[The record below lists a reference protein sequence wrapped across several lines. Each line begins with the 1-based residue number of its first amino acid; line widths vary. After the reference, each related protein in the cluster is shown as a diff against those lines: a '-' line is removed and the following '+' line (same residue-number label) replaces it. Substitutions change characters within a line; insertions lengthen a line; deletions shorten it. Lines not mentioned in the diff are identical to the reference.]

1 VELIAME
8 SGTFSK
14 KSRFNNSY
22 YKSYT
27 GGYRD
32 GVPHGKGGK
41 LEVRLTAWP
50 RYHALIG
57 KFSPPATISK
67 GCICNRKK
75 AIGSKSKRYQ
85 RTVRYEGEFNQGN
98 LDGLCSVVIEDR
110 LRHHP
115 EMTSTKTYKTLF
127 QNGLELP

>member
-1 VELIAME
+1 MD
-8 SGTFSK
+8 SGSFAK

-27 GGYRD
+27 GSFKD
-32 GVPHGKGGK
+32 GVPHGNLGE
-41 LEVRLTAWP
+41 LEIRLTAWP
-50 RYHALIG
+50 RYHALLG
-57 KFSPPATISK
+57 KFSPPPPIAK
-67 GCICNRKK
+67 ACIFKRHKVIGKK
-75 AIGSKSKRYQ
+75 SLRYQ
-85 RTVRYEGEFNQGN
+85 RTVKYEGDFNLGN
-98 LDGLCSVVIEDR
+98 LDGACSVIIEDK